1 MKLLLSSK
9 NRFFCV
15 LLLQNSL
22 YSILM
27 NFDLIFP
34 VHYIRDNIT
43 DEEPSSSEVA
53 EFHGYKERK
62 TNLSIG
68 DSSSSIPLQGRSDAA
83 TSKKSQEGDTDKA
96 QPSWDPNWH
105 SLFELMNEIA
115 CRRTEENVKLE
126 AVSIM
131 NIIVMRT
138 NAYTER
144 ET

>member
-1 MKLLLSSK
+1 
-9 NRFFCV
+9 
-15 LLLQNSL
+15 
-22 YSILM
+22 M

-68 DSSSSIPLQGRSDAA
+68 ESVYSSSSIPLQGRSDAE

-96 QPSWDPNWH
+96 QPSWDANWH